1 MNTSAPQRF
10 VAPFVLTI
18 DVGSSSTRALL
29 FDAEGTLLDHTVAR
43 EAHSFHTAS
52 DGTVE
57 DDADLLIE
65 RICRCIDQSL
75 QKAGSLADEIVAVAM
90 DTYVSN
96 VLGIDSD
103 GQVVTPIY
111 PYADTRNTEQATALQ
126 KELNEAEVLERTG
139 CLLRSAY
146 LPARLRWL
154 QSEHKALYSKVDR
167 WISVGEQLLLRLFG
181 DTHVGYSVA
190 SWSGMLNRH
199 SLKWD
204 TELLDFLD
212 LDERAFST
220 LVDSNKPISGLRS
233 EFASRWPSLAK
244 VPWYPAIG
252 DGAAANVGSGCT
264 IPTRLALTIG
274 TTGALRV
281 ATPKVAQVP
290 WGLWCYRIDGKRAL
304 LGGAT
309 SEGGN
314 LFAWLTQTLQLGSP
328 EQIEQ
333 ALASSEAD
341 GHGLTVLP
349 FIAGERS
356 PGYAGN
362 ARASI
367 VGISASTSANDIV
380 RASLEGISYRLAI
393 IADLLRSTVPNLET
407 VVASGGALLS
417 SPAWMQ
423 MLADILNQP
432 LHASREE
439 EATSRGVALLAL
451 EAQGVIPDLANLPLA
466 TEQIYN
472 PDPKRH
478 ARYQAGLERQKAL
491 YTSLIN

>member
-1 MNTSAPQRF
+1 MESSAPQRF
-10 VAPFVLTI
+10 AAPYVLTI

-29 FDAEGTLLDHTVAR
+29 FDAKGSLLEDSVAR
-43 EAHSFHTAS
+43 EAHSFRTAS

-65 RICRCIDQSL
+65 RICRCIDQTL
-75 QKAGSLADEIVAVAM
+75 QKAGPLANEIVAVAM

-96 VLGIDSD
+96 VLGIDSH
-103 GQVVTPIY
+103 GRVVTPIY
-111 PYADTRNTEQATALQ
+111 PYADTRNTEQATELQ
-126 KELNEAEVLERTG
+126 KSLDEAEVLERTG

-154 QSEHKALYSKVDR
+154 QSEQRELYTKVER
-167 WISVGEQLLLRLFG
+167 WISVGELLLLRLFG
-181 DTHVGYSVA
+181 QTHVGYSVA
-190 SWSGMLNRH
+190 SWSGLLNRH
-199 SLKWD
+199 TLQWD
-204 TELLDFLD
+204 AELLDFLG
-212 LDERAFST
+212 LDERFFSS
-220 LVDSNKPISGLRS
+220 LVDSKQPISGLRP
-233 EFASRWPSLAK
+233 EFANRWPSLAK
-244 VPWYPAIG
+244 LPWYPAIG

-264 IPTRLALTIG
+264 SPNRLALTIG

-281 ATPKVAQVP
+281 ATPKVDRVP
-290 WGLWCYRIDGKRAL
+290 WGLWCYRIDGRRAL

-333 ALASSEAD
+333 ALAASQAD

-380 RASLEGISYRLAI
+380 RACLEGISYRLAI
-393 IADLLRSTVPNLET
+393 IADLLRGAIPNLET

-417 SPAWMQ
+417 SPAWLQ

-451 EAQGVIPDLANLPLA
+451 EAQGVIPDLDSLPLA
-466 TEQIYN
+466 TEQIYQ
-472 PDPKRH
+472 PDLERH

-491 YTSLIN
+491 YTKLIN